1 MKRKQMTMAAPML
14 ATSLAALLALGS
26 WAVPAAAAVTVTF
39 VQPEQFRDLP
49 FNPIDRADVLKR
61 MGEHFVQLE
70 KLLPPGQDLNIEV
83 LDFDM
88 AGRLVP
94 NFRGNQDLRVLHGG
108 ADWPHM
114 VLRYTLSANGQV
126 IASGQDQLSDMAYL
140 DHINSLS
147 DGDPLRYEKR
157 MVDDWFKK
165 KFAVQRR
172 G

>member
-1 MKRKQMTMAAPML
+1 MAGAAML
-14 ATSLAALLALGS
+14 AVCGWAL
-26 WAVPAAAAVTVTF
+26 PAAAAVTVTF
-39 VQPEQFRDLP
+39 VQPENYRDLP
-49 FNPIDRADVLKR
+49 FNPIDRQDILKR
-61 MGEHFVQLE
+61 MGEHFAHLE
-70 KLLPPGQDLNIEV
+70 KSLPPGQDLKIEV

-114 VLRYTLSANGQV
+114 VVRYTLSANGQV
-126 IASGQDQLSDMAYL
+126 ISSGEDQLSDMSYL
-140 DHINSLS
+140 DRINTFS

-165 KFAVQRR
+165 KFAASYQ